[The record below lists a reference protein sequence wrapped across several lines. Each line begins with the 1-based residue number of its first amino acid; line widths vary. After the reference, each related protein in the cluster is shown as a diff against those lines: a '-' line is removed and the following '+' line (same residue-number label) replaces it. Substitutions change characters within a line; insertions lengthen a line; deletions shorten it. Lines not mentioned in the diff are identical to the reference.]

1 MMFNKKLASLLLMA
15 SVGASVCS
23 TAALAESTPSLPL
36 SMEEIK
42 AKRKEARENVM
53 VPSLGGIRGIAYRVV
68 GYKEFEPL
76 ESELG
81 NILKETGV
89 PLHVATKLKPGDNPV
104 DAILQITFYKTAS
117 HTVAD
122 LSVTQWVSLL
132 RDPKTQIKA
141 VTYSDKVWLSS
152 HNPKE
157 AIAQLGNDF
166 VHDFLKANAKSTARS
181 SRKGNREASDRR
193 ESRDRDSRESR
204 SKKSSKK

>member
-1 MMFNKKLASLLLMA
+1 MTFNQKFASLLLIA

-23 TAALAESTPSLPL
+23 TAALAESAPSLPL
-36 SMEEIK
+36 TMEEIK

-68 GYKEFEPL
+68 GYKDFEPL
-76 ESELG
+76 ENELG
-81 NILKETGV
+81 KILKETGV

-122 LSVTQWVSLL
+122 LSVTQWVSLM

-166 VHDFLKANAKSTARS
+166 VHDFLKANARSTARS
-181 SRKGNREASDRR
+181 SRKANREASDRR
-193 ESRDRDSRESR
+193 DSKESK